1 MIHGLVN
8 RKKRILSEGLAA
20 MGLATGGAGHGDD
33 HHHRHLHAE
42 HNEEGEADDGTAYLR
57 DWTMVC
63 LGSASQP
70 LLNWGL
76 GPLFAVLPPFP
87 AAATAAAADQASAT
101 CGI

>member
-33 HHHRHLHAE
+33 HHRHLHAE

-87 AAATAAAADQASAT
+87 AAAAAADQASAT
-101 CGI
+101 CGIW